1 MYQEIFMIRKNITLT
16 KEQNNLIEKAAK
28 IKGVSFSEF
37 LRNSAINEIKRQN
50 ELDLAEFLK
59 ANCKNASDEEQ
70 KEFESMGFESYD
82 MGDFEEIS
90 LDELL

>member
-1 MYQEIFMIRKNITLT
+1 MIRKNITLT

-70 KEFESMGFESYD
+70 KEFESMDFESYD
-82 MGDFEEIS
+82 TGDFEELS

>member
-1 MYQEIFMIRKNITLT
+1 MIRKNITLT
-16 KEQNNLIEKAAK
+16 KEQNSLIEKAAK

-37 LRNSAINEIKRQN
+37 LRNSAINEINREN
-50 ELDLAEFLK
+50 ERDLAEFLK

-70 KEFESMGFESYD
+70 KEFESIDFESYD
-82 MGDFEEIS
+82 TSDFEELS

>member
-1 MYQEIFMIRKNITLT
+1 MIRKNITLT
-16 KEQNNLIEKAAK
+16 VEQNNMIEKAAK

-50 ELDLAEFLK
+50 DLDLAEFLRD
-59 ANCKNASDEEQ
+59 NYKNASDEEQ
-70 KEFESMGFESYD
+70 KEFESMDFDSYNLD
-82 MGDFEEIS
+82 EFEEIS

>member
-1 MYQEIFMIRKNITLT
+1 MIRKSITLT

>member
-1 MYQEIFMIRKNITLT
+1 MIRKNITLT
-16 KEQNNLIEKAAK
+16 VEQNNMIEKAAK

-50 ELDLAEFLK
+50 DLDLVEFLRD
-59 ANCKNASDEEQ
+59 NCKNASDEEQ
-70 KEFESMGFESYD
+70 KEFESMDFDSYNLD
-82 MGDFEEIS
+82 EFEELS

>member
-1 MYQEIFMIRKNITLT
+1 MIRKNITLT

>member
-1 MYQEIFMIRKNITLT
+1 MIRKNITLT
-16 KEQNNLIEKAAK
+16 QEQNNLIEKAAK

-82 MGDFEEIS
+82 MGEFEEIS

>member
-1 MYQEIFMIRKNITLT
+1 MIRKNITLT
-16 KEQNNLIEKAAK
+16 VEQNNMIEKAAK

-50 ELDLAEFLK
+50 DLDLAEFLRD
-59 ANCKNASDEEQ
+59 NYKNASDEEQ
-70 KEFESMGFESYD
+70 KEFESMDFDSYNLD
-82 MGDFEEIS
+82 EFEELS

>member
-1 MYQEIFMIRKNITLT
+1 MFKNIV
-16 KEQNNLIEKAAK
+16 KAAK

-37 LRNSAINEIKRQN
+37 LRNSAIKEIKRQN
-50 ELDLAEFLK
+50 DLDLAEFLRV
-59 ANCKNASDEEQ
+59 NCKNASDEEQ

>member
-1 MYQEIFMIRKNITLT
+1 MIRKNITLT
-16 KEQNNLIEKAAK
+16 QEQNNLIEKAAK

>member
-1 MYQEIFMIRKNITLT
+1 MIRKNITLT
-16 KEQNNLIEKAAK
+16 QEQNNMIEKAAK

-37 LRNSAINEIKRQN
+37 LRNSAINEIKREN
-50 ELDLAEFLK
+50 ERDLAEFLM

-70 KEFESMGFESYD
+70 KEFESMDFDSYNLD
-82 MGDFEEIS
+82 DFEELS

>member
-1 MYQEIFMIRKNITLT
+1 MIRKNITLT
-16 KEQNNLIEKAAK
+16 VEQNNMIEKAAK

-50 ELDLAEFLK
+50 DLDLAEFLRD
-59 ANCKNASDEEQ
+59 NCKNASDEEQ
-70 KEFESMGFESYD
+70 KEFESMDFDSYNLD
-82 MGDFEEIS
+82 EFEELS

>member
-1 MYQEIFMIRKNITLT
+1 MIRKNITLT
-16 KEQNNLIEKAAK
+16 KEQNNMIEKAAK
-28 IKGVSFSEF
+28 INGVSFSEF

-50 ELDLAEFLK
+50 DLELAEFLK